1 MLKETPIGAPIDRS
15 QRHGSAVLLLLI
27 TLVIVGVMLAL
38 VFVDEQHHPLLLSL
52 FLQATLDSPLPSYM
66 PRGIAPLL
74 ALGTLL
80 LCVLGSV
87 LAMRK
92 AVSIEPASVFR

>member
-1 MLKETPIGAPIDRS
+1 VLAQSLMIGVAGVFI
-15 QRHGSAVLLLLI
+15 GFLLL
-27 TLVIVGVMLAL
+27 A
-38 VFVDEQHHPLLLSL
+38 L
-52 FLQATLDSPLPSYM
+52 FLQATLDSPLPSHM
-66 PRGIAPLL
+66 PGGVAPLL

-92 AVSIEPASVFR
+92 AVGIEPASVFR